1 MKKIILISLLITSC
15 SVQKNLN
22 DYKHDPKVAKVV
34 YGNDDRTDLFD
45 VTDVEL
51 KILAKSTVAFIDQ
64 RHLIYDSIFD
74 IYNLENAEPTLPFCK
89 TEKFVNQPRWADC
102 SGSLIAEDIVLTAGH
117 CVSKSEDCKNM
128 KIVFDYALDEKNKHL
143 NSITGKNVYSCQK
156 ILAFKNEKNGS
167 DFSVIQ
173 LDRPATDRTPL
184 KFSDKPLD
192 YKDALMIIGHPEG
205 FPTKFTMN
213 GKVRSLI
220 PETYF
225 TATLDAFS
233 GNSGSA
239 VFDQTAKKIVGVLV
253 RGEHDYDKKNGCI
266 TAKLCDETGINN
278 CRGEDVTRISEFL
291 KYLK

>member
-1 MKKIILISLLITSC
+1 MKKIILSVFLITSC

-22 DYKHDPKVAKVV
+22 DYKHDPTTAKVV
-34 YGNDDRTDLFD
+34 YGNDDRMDFND
-45 VTDVEL
+45 VTDPEL
-51 KILAKSTVAFIDQ
+51 KTLAKSTVAFIDQ
-64 RHLIYDSIFD
+64 RHMIYDSIFD
-74 IYNLENAEPTLPFCK
+74 IYNLENPEPYLPFCK
-89 TEKFVNQPRWADC
+89 SEKFVTQPRWADC

-117 CVSKSEDCKNM
+117 CISKSEDCKNM

-143 NSITGKNVYSCQK
+143 NSIAGKNVYSCQK

-167 DFSVIQ
+167 DFSLIQ
-173 LDRPATDRTPL
+173 LDRAAADRTPL

-192 YKDALMIIGHPEG
+192 YKDLLMIIGHPEG

-239 VFDQTAKKIVGVLV
+239 VFDQTTKKIVGVLV

-266 TAKLCDETGINN
+266 TAKQCDENG

>member
-1 MKKIILISLLITSC
+1 MKKIILSVFLITSC

-22 DYKHDPKVAKVV
+22 QYQPHATSEKVV
-34 YGNDDRTDLFD
+34 YGDDGRMDFFEMNDTDLK
-45 VTDVEL
+45 T
-51 KILAKSTVAFIDQ
+51 LAKSTVALIDQ

-74 IYNLENAEPTLPFCK
+74 TYNLEKAEPNLPFCK

-117 CVSKSEDCKNM
+117 CVSKAEDCKNI
-128 KIVFDYALDEKNKHL
+128 KIVFDYALDEKNKHI
-143 NSITGKNVYSCQK
+143 NSIAGKNVYSCQK

-167 DFSVIQ
+167 DFSLIQ
-173 LDRPATDRTPL
+173 IDRPATDRTPL
-184 KFSDKPLD
+184 KFSDKTLD
-192 YKDALMIIGHPEG
+192 YKDSLMIIGHPEG

-213 GKVRSLI
+213 GKIRSLI

-239 VFDQTAKKIVGVLV
+239 VFDQTTKKIVGVLV

-266 TAKLCDETGINN
+266 TAKQCDEKS
-278 CRGEDVTRISEFL
+278 CRGEDVTRVSEIL